1 MDQVPYRL
9 PLVIGATGHRDL
21 RDEDTPALRRAV
33 REVIE
38 RLRREY
44 VCKRPWFCGVPG
56 LRILCRWLRLCP
68 ESETPIII
76 LSSLAEGAD
85 RLIAREAMDLGAK
98 LIAPLPMEA
107 DEYRYD
113 FSPERRIKPDALV
126 EFDRLLATAVES
138 RAMPYAK
145 KNRDEADPR
154 AAVHTDDDKRA
165 LQYREVGLFIVRH
178 CHVLIAL
185 WNGTESEAVGG
196 TAEVVRFKRDG
207 IPLEV
212 TQSARASLD
221 APEIGPVVHIE
232 TPRATTGADATAITV
247 HPWGRT
253 VVKRFRGGW
262 VRRGWRN
269 TVKFFASAAG
279 VKFGDDRPR
288 LAEVEKRELDSW
300 QAFAAQTKLTR
311 RFNRGAAR
319 LPRSRRGA
327 LQLTSSM
334 NYLFFN
340 SDKNAPEETVRDRA
354 TQLLPRWCGFYQTA
368 DAMAVTWRRRFEWDW
383 WMLFVLGF
391 VGILSFEIVT
401 HLRPDW
407 FPLYAF
413 YGFVFIC
420 VLVWFI
426 IADFREHQERFLDF
440 RALAEALRVAVF
452 WKLVGI
458 GGPFGISL
466 QGHPVVD
473 LSSGDSVAAAYPIR
487 QPSELNWVKTC
498 LRTLELLDA
507 GKSGSPE
514 YKIEVEGY
522 AWARAYWVH
531 GQLGFFAKRGPEHD
545 RLAEGRENRSIVL
558 LFLSTLLAII
568 FFFVVGEGDA
578 SGHSSSLH
586 RIFIFLIGLLPGA
599 AAVTAGYSERLAL
612 KAQARQYDR
621 MHTLFARAAQLL
633 PEKVEAAEFGRMQ
646 ALFAELGAEAMKE
659 NAEWVAIYRQRPI
672 RPP

>member
-1 MDQVPYRL
+1 MEEIPYRL

-21 RDEDTPALRRAV
+21 RDEDVPALERAV
-33 REVIE
+33 SDAVK
-38 RLRREY
+38 RLKREY
-44 VCKRPWFCGVPG
+44 LHDDP
-56 LRILCRWLRLCP
+56 
-68 ESETPIII
+68 ETPIIV

-85 RLIAREAMDLGAK
+85 RLIARVAMDMGAK

-107 DEYRYD
+107 DEYRRD
-113 FSPERRIKPDALV
+113 FVPGLEPDAAA
-126 EFDRLLATAVES
+126 EFDHLKSKALAAPVMRLAEGNTRENVREES
-138 RAMPYAK
+138 R
-145 KNRDEADPR
+145 
-154 AAVHTDDDKRA
+154 RA

-185 WNGTESEAVGG
+185 WNGEDSNAVGG
-196 TAEVVRFKRDG
+196 TAEVVRFKREG

-212 TQSARASLD
+212 AKSARASLD
-221 APEIGPVVHIE
+221 APEIGPIIHIV
-232 TPRATTGADATAITV
+232 TPRAKGGEGTGIVV

-253 VVKRFRGGW
+253 VIKRFRGGW
-262 VRRGWRN
+262 VRRSWRN
-269 TVKFFASAAG
+269 VLGFIASIVGAE
-279 VKFGDDRPR
+279 FSDDRSR
-288 LAEVEKRELDSW
+288 LGEIDKRELDSW
-300 QAFAAQTKLTR
+300 EAFAAQTELSY
-311 RFNRGAAR
+311 RFNHGAGG
-319 LPRSRRGA
+319 LPHSQKGA
-327 LQLTSSM
+327 LRLANSKD
-334 NYLFFN
+334 YLFFN
-340 SDKNAPEETVRDRA
+340 SEKKAPEQVVRDRA
-354 TQLLPRWCGFYQTA
+354 TQLLPRWCGVYQIA
-368 DAMAVTWRRRFEWDW
+368 DALAVGWQGRFRWDW

-391 VGILSFEIVT
+391 LGILTFEVVT

-407 FPLYAF
+407 FLLYAF
-413 YGFVFIC
+413 YGFIFIC

-426 IADFREHQERFLDF
+426 VAHFRQHQERFLDF

-452 WKLVGI
+452 WKLAGI
-458 GGPFGISL
+458 GGPFGTTS
-466 QGHPVVD
+466 QAHPAVD

-507 GKSGSPE
+507 GKTGSAE
-514 YKIEVEGY
+514 YKVEVEGY
-522 AWARAYWVH
+522 AWARAYWVQ
-531 GQLGFFAKRGPEHD
+531 GQLGFFAKRGPEYD

-558 LFLSTLLAII
+558 LFLSTVLALI
-568 FFFVVGEGDA
+568 FFFAIGQEA
-578 SGHSSSLH
+578 ATGHGGLLH
-586 RIFIFLIGLLPGA
+586 RVFIFLIGLLPGV

-633 PEKVEAAEFGRMQ
+633 PEKVEAEAFPRMQ